1 MTKTIAVIFGGRS
14 AEHDVSIIT
23 AHIPIIDSLT
33 AAGGF
38 DIWPVYITK
47 EGDWYADKAMNDLA
61 FFKQPNY
68 ESLLKKQKKIQLSF
82 DNGLT
87 IIWPGFRE
95 KKVKIDVVFT
105 AMHGTYGEDGSL
117 MGLLRM
123 ANVPFVGCDMTAS
136 AVAMDKA
143 FTKQVLEHEGV
154 PIVPFVWFGKSEY
167 EKSKQPFLDKIAKLK
182 YPLFVKPVHLGSS
195 IGITKVTGKSRH
207 PHENGD
213 PESQNKTLDSRLRG
227 NDTQELENAIE
238 VALHYDDKVL
248 VEEGVPNLIE
258 VTLPII
264 GNDELQLASVERPLN
279 KTEFFDF
286 KDKYLSGG
294 KKGSGVNNQYSEIP
308 ANIGDELTKQVQELG
323 KKTYKILGC
332 AGIARVDF
340 LIDGSTKKVFV
351 NEVNLLPGSL
361 YAHNWKKSGISGV
374 ELVTKLVRLAEERFA
389 AEQKL
394 THTFSSDI
402 LKKVSGPKV
411 Q

>member
-1 MTKTIAVIFGGRS
+1 MKTIAVIFGGKS

-23 AHIPIIDSLT
+23 AHIPIIDSLK
-33 AAGGF
+33 AMGGY

-47 EGDWYADKAMNDLA
+47 EGKWYADKAMNDMA

-68 ESLLKKQKKIQLSF
+68 EEILKTKKQPRLSF
-82 DNGLT
+82 ENGLEL
-87 IIWPGFRE
+87 IWPSSGFGRE

-123 ANVPFVGCDMTAS
+123 ANVPFVGCDMAAS

-143 FTKQVLEHEGV
+143 FTKQILEHEGV
-154 PIVPFVWFGKSEY
+154 PVVPCVWFTKSEWGGKSKELR
-167 EKSKQPFLDKIAKLK
+167 ERIGKLR

-195 IGITKVTGKSRH
+195 IGITKVK
-207 PHENGD
+207 D
-213 PESQNKTLDSRLRG
+213 QSQ
-227 NDTQELENAIE
+227 LENAIE

-248 VEEGVPNLIE
+248 VEESVENLIE
-258 VTLPII
+258 LTLPII
-264 GNDELQLASVERPLN
+264 GNDELTLAHVERPLQ
-279 KTEFFDF
+279 KSEFFDF
-286 KDKYLSGG
+286 NDKYLSGG
-294 KKGSGVNNQYSEIP
+294 KQGSGMHTQYSEVP
-308 ANIGDELTKQVQELG
+308 ANVAPELIKQAEELG
-323 KKTYKILGC
+323 RKTYKILGC

-340 LIDGSTKKVFV
+340 LADGKTNKMFV

-361 YAHNWKKSGISGV
+361 YIHNWKKKGISGV
-374 ELVTKLVRLAEERFA
+374 ELVTKLIALAEERFA

-402 LKKVSGPKV
+402 LSKAGGPKI